1 MDPIIHLRAHP
12 TLLEAL
18 LEENGGDHGRA
29 YVALRALVRAAF
41 EEGVEQERARCMEHL
56 ELGELSGSMAIA
68 LEGVRSGKP
77 VSAFVGLY
85 QAAAVGP
92 YRGALVHRRGRE
104 PGRRVRGAR
113 GAVQ

>member
-18 LEENGGDHGRA
+18 LEENGGDRNNA
-29 YVALRALVRAAF
+29 DEAFRALVRAVF
-41 EEGVEQERARCMEHL
+41 EEGIAQERARCLEHL
-56 ELGELSGSMAIA
+56 ELGEISGSMAIA

-77 VSAFVGLY
+77 VSAFMGLY
-85 QAAAVGP
+85 QASAVGP

-113 GAVQ
+113 GVAQ